1 MSIRLLAIII
11 ITIIFSHCDKSSYD
25 NAQNLFKKGT
35 QCQNTGNIYDAY
47 VFYKQAINKEW
58 NPLFE
63 WAAASTAPNRYTANL
78 HAKAAWSGGLRDKDL
93 FIFLLKTCQFKTLDN
108 AFAYSVDL
116 LSQMPDSHKT
126 GYLKGQIHFNL
137 GDNKTALSVWKHAYQ
152 NYPDSDL
159 ASAITELF
167 FAEGMYDSLFTFC
180 SMAIENNLLDQSGY
194 TLYAYALAHTG
205 RFEEADSVLN
215 LFKHRFNRYDFHEE
229 RAWLYYFSGNIN
241 NAIKLLESS
250 LKKTGFRYIQKKLML
265 SFFYSQNSDTTNL
278 KRMLSSNR
286 KHTESEKQIQTF
298 NDAMFLLSKH
308 DTLTSE
314 KLEDLRTFFMQNT
327 VYHFVRARLN
337 IHRAPHRS
345 FESFKLL
352 PSVITRFP
360 DITLEYASL
369 LRSNGDFNFALSLL
383 THLHNRGIYS
393 KESLVMYRDLAFRL
407 NFINESF
414 ETGLFLEHMF
424 PNDNNIRLNNVQ
436 LLIKAGMLDSAARKL
451 HELRMNHPNEPGFQ
465 TLYIQV
471 LFMLKEYEK
480 VLLECNASTA
490 PLYDI
495 LAMKA
500 RALVKLNRIN
510 EADYIYQKL
519 LSVKTDMELSAE
531 YADFLYSSEK
541 TEDAAA
547 LYQNIIDSCNSSEQ
561 NLKATV
567 QNKLAKILLNSSSGD
582 KNKALKIAFE
592 AFQNK
597 NNDPYIIDTY
607 AEALRQTGKILESI
621 NLLQG
626 AISKDRNPLLLNRL
640 AYTLN
645 MTDNKKIA
653 AEIYNELLELSDST
667 LSNYKLSKDE
677 IREYMRLF

>member
-1 MSIRLLAIII
+1 MIIRLLAIII
-11 ITIIFSHCDKSSYD
+11 ITVMYPLCDKSSHD
-25 NAQNLFKKGT
+25 NAQKLFKKGT
-35 QCQNTGNIYDAY
+35 RCQNTGNIYDAY

-63 WAAASTAPNRYTANL
+63 WAAASTAPNLYTAHL

-93 FIFLLKTCQFKTLDN
+93 FIFLLKTCRFKTLDS
-108 AFAYSVDL
+108 AFIYSVDL
-116 LSQMPDSHKT
+116 LSQMPDSLKT
-126 GYLKGQIHFNL
+126 GYLKGQIHFIL
-137 GDNKTALSVWKHAYQ
+137 GDNKTASSVWKHAYQ

-167 FAEGMYDSLFTFC
+167 FAQGMYDSLFTFC
-180 SMAIENNLLDQSGY
+180 SIAIEQNLLDESGL

-205 RFEEADSVLN
+205 RFDEADSVLN
-215 LFKHRFNRYDFHEE
+215 LFKNRLNYNDFHEE
-229 RAWLYYFSGNIN
+229 KAWLYYFSGNIN
-241 NAIKLLESS
+241 KAINLLESS
-250 LKKTGFRYIQKKLML
+250 LIKTGFRDIQKKLML
-265 SFFYSQNSDTTNL
+265 SFFYSQNSDTTKLKNL
-278 KRMLSSNR
+278 LSSKR
-286 KHTESEKQIQTF
+286 KQTESEKQIRMF

-308 DTLTSE
+308 DTLTCE
-314 KLEDLRTFFMQNT
+314 KLEELRTFFMQNT
-327 VYHFVRARLN
+327 AYHFVRARLN
-337 IHRAPHRS
+337 AQRAPDRS

-360 DITLEYASL
+360 EITLEYASL
-369 LRSNGDFNFALSLL
+369 LRSNGIFDFALSLL
-383 THLHNRGIYS
+383 TDLHNRGIYS
-393 KESLVMYRDLAFRL
+393 KESLLLYRDLAFRL

-414 ETGLFLEHMF
+414 ETGLFLEHLF
-424 PNDNNIRLNNVQ
+424 PDDNNIRLSNAQ

-451 HELRMNHPNEPGFQ
+451 HALRISHPDEPKFQ

-471 LFMLKEYEK
+471 LFMLKKYEK

-510 EADYIYQKL
+510 EADYIYKKL
-519 LSVKTDMELSAE
+519 LSVKADMELSVE

-541 TEDAAA
+541 TDDAVI
-547 LYQNIIDSCNSSEQ
+547 LYQNIIDSCNNSEQ

-567 QNKLAKILLNSSSGD
+567 QNKLAKILLKSSSGD
-582 KNKALKIAFE
+582 KNRALKIATE

-597 NNDPYIIDTY
+597 DNDPYIIDTY

-640 AYTLN
+640 AYTLY

-653 AEIYNELLELSDST
+653 TEIYNELLELSDST